1 MFHNRVKI
9 ITSFTLANINKER
22 SMFENRS
29 STGMAFS
36 EDKVQRVSVLDS
48 TGKTIM
54 HQVELLVFFLTNK
67 N

>member
-1 MFHNRVKI
+1 
-9 ITSFTLANINKER
+9 
-22 SMFENRS
+22 MFENRS

-36 EDKVQRVSVLDS
+36 EDMVQRVSVLDS
-48 TGKTIM
+48 SDKTTV